1 MTTSAPDAADAG
13 ALTIVSDSPAETHT
27 IGQAIGAI
35 LAPGDV
41 ICLNGDLG
49 AGKTHLAQGIA
60 AGAGVAG
67 PVTSPTFTLV
77 NEYDGRLPL
86 AHFDFYRL
94 EHAAELDDIGF
105 DEYLDGTRAVIIEW
119 ADRFPECLPDG
130 RLDIRIDIGGD
141 QRRILRLAGAGTLIQ
156 RVVAAL
162 RQRGNPVAGTTRGE
176 ES

>member
-1 MTTSAPDAADAG
+1 MTARASATAG
-13 ALTIVSDSPAETHT
+13 PLTIISDSPAETRT
-27 IGQAIGAI
+27 IGQAIGAA

-41 ICLNGDLG
+41 VCLNGDLG

-60 AGAGVAG
+60 AGAGATG

-94 EHAAELDDIGF
+94 ERADELDDIGF

-119 ADRFPECLPDG
+119 ADRFPACLPDG
-130 RLDIRIDIGGD
+130 RVDIRIDIGGD
-141 QRRILRLAGAGTLIQ
+141 ERRILHLSGDATLNG
-156 RVVAAL
+156 RVAASL
-162 RQRGNPVAGTTRGE
+162 GQLGVPAGPLTRGE